1 MKLLCLPGLLACCL
15 ALAGAVDFKHFPVQT
30 GRADSARTAV
40 LQTPAKRP
48 PGNRDRVRE
57 IVRKSEIIIQDPSTD
72 YSDEDEDVQ
81 RARVIATTERV
92 RLNRNRVRG
101 RTRISTSEDNK
112 SLKNNNINQRTRIS
126 ASEKRVETTAKPI
139 RQRIRIRTKPPRQE
153 TTTTRQRPTVEIT
166 TAGLREQTTETTPV
180 IELVVEN
187 KPDVKK
193 AQTSLKVEPFIQT
206 HSVPQLNSQI
216 QNLTPNFPAE
226 AVKSSEALSGV
237 IQTANPSTIAAQPQ
251 PGKFIQL
258 QPQPSVS
265 DQSSEAISGVIHT
278 ANPSTIA
285 AQPQPGRFIQ
295 LQPQPSFADQPKPTP
310 LRVFTQNS
318 FQPRPIQ
325 TEQSIIQEPVRLP
338 QPSSSQQRPGPTQ
351 PIQVQTQQF
360 QPLPAQPQQLER
372 QPPQRR
378 PFQPQPPQP
387 HQIPA
392 RPLQVAPERPTQPAK
407 PIFTAS
413 IQQFEERPSLFS
425 IPIEIPQQDG
435 TGASFSYEAF
445 VG

>member
-166 TAGLREQTTETTPV
+166 TAGLREQTTETAPL

-193 AQTSLKVEPFIQT
+193 ADTSLKVEPFIQT
-206 HSVPQLNSQI
+206 NSVPQLNSQI
-216 QNLTPNFPAE
+216 QNLTPNFPLE
-226 AVKSSEALSGV
+226 AVKSSEAVSGV
-237 IQTANPSTIAAQPQ
+237 IQTANPSTIAAN
-251 PGKFIQL
+251 
-258 QPQPSVS
+258 PSTI
-265 DQSSEAISGVIHT
+265 A

-285 AQPQPGRFIQ
+285 AQPQSGRFVQ
-295 LQPQPSFADQPKPTP
+295 LQPQQSFADQPQPTP
-310 LRVFTQNS
+310 VRVFTQNS
-318 FQPRPIQ
+318 FQPRPIE
-325 TEQSIIQEPVRLP
+325 TEQARIQEPVRLS
-338 QPSSSQQRPGPTQ
+338 QPSSSQQFNKVPFQQKPAPQQ
-351 PIQVQTQQF
+351 PIQLQTQQF

-372 QPPQRR
+372 QPAQSLPLQPR

-387 HQIPA
+387 HQIPS
-392 RPLQVAPERPTQPAK
+392 RPLQAAPERPTQPAK

>member
-193 AQTSLKVEPFIQT
+193 EETSFTVEPFIQT
-206 HSVPQLNSQI
+206 KSVPQLSSQI
-216 QNLTPNFPAE
+216 RNLTPNFPTE
-226 AVKSSEALSGV
+226 AVKSSEAISEV
-237 IQTANPSTIAAQPQ
+237 IQTANPSTIAA
-251 PGKFIQL
+251 
-258 QPQPSVS
+258 
-265 DQSSEAISGVIHT
+265 
-278 ANPSTIA
+278 NPSTIE
-285 AQPQPGRFIQ
+285 AQPQPGRFVQ
-295 LQPQPSFADQPKPTP
+295 LKPQPSLADQPQPVP

-318 FQPRPIQ
+318 FQPRPIE
-325 TEQSIIQEPVRLP
+325 TEQSTIHEPVRLP
-338 QPSSSQQRPGPTQ
+338 QPSSSQQFNQVPFQQRPAPQQ
-351 PIQVQTQQF
+351 PIQLQTQQF

-372 QPPQRR
+372 QPAQSLPLQPR

-387 HQIPA
+387 HQIPS
-392 RPLQVAPERPTQPAK
+392 RPLQAAPERPTQPAK